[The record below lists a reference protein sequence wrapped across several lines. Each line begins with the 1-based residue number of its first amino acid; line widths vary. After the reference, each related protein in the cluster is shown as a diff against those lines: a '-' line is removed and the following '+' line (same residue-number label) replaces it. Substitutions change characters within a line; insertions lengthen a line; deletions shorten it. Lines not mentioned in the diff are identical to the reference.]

1 VRDALAGA
9 VLTAL
14 LSGMAWVVWGGD
26 AAMASAAFGVIATA
40 LHVPAAVWFKRGL
53 SGPFNRTFGLW
64 MAGMGLRMVG
74 VVAFVVA
81 VSVAPERFPALPT
94 AIGFLGVLVPLLFSE
109 IRLLR

>member
-1 VRDALAGA
+1 VKDALAGA
-9 VLTAL
+9 ALTAL
-14 LSGMAWVVWGGD
+14 VSGLVWGVWGRD
-26 AAMASAAFGVIATA
+26 AAVASAVFGVIATA
-40 LHVPAAVWFKRGL
+40 LHVPAAVVFKRGL
-53 SGPFNRTFGLW
+53 TDSFSRTFGFW

-109 IRLLR
+109 IRLLK